1 MNRDLLDGRTS
12 STNRAFASDR
22 TIKISD
28 SIATTF
34 GLEILGQNITET
46 LVIAA
51 QLAPADFV
59 LLAGGG
65 EHQIDVFEYVHEVS
79 FRGGAG

>member
-1 MNRDLLDGRTS
+1 MHHRRKALVDLVVENLRLVKGRF
-12 STNRAFASDR
+12 RKAA
-22 TIKISD
+22 
-28 SIATTF
+28 A
-34 GLEILGQNITET
+34 LILGQNITET

-65 EHQIDVFEYVHEVS
+65 EHQMDVFEYVHDVS
-79 FRGGAG
+79 FRGGCG